1 MQKVYLAHEIEEG
14 EILDIIGIFDSYEKA
29 YKRCVELYEERG
41 FSYKND
47 FEMFQMDYR
56 VEAYIVR

>member
-1 MQKVYLAHEIEEG
+1 MQKVYLAQEIEEG

-29 YKRCVELYEERG
+29 YERCVELYEERG